1 MPAFAAPPTP
11 DAAAWPATAAAL
23 RAALQDE
30 QAAYAYYSAALAAFG
45 SYAPWPAL
53 HQACGQRIQSLAAAL
68 AALGQPAG
76 IAPMTAPIAPPR
88 LGAGWRAS
96 IERAMNGCI
105 ASAGL
110 YQRLQMAPVSS
121 AAARLFQRAQ
131 SDLLTRHLPA
141 LQRAWQAAADLERYH
156 ALQGIAPAQ
165 AHTRHGLIGDTV
177 EQLLAL
183 LSRQGGLFGLAG
195 ALLRAAH
202 PALLAGAFTGSAA
215 VQGMRHARTPA
226 HPPQPH
232 NQEN

>member
-53 HQACGQRIQSLAAAL
+53 
-68 AALGQPAG
+68 GQPAG

-110 YQRLQMAPVSS
+110 YQRLQPAPVSS
-121 AAARLFQRAQ
+121 AAARLVQRAQ
-131 SDLLTRHLPA
+131 SDLLTRHLP
-141 LQRAWQAAADLERYH
+141 AWQAAADLERYH

-195 ALLRAAH
+195 TLLRAAH

>member
-68 AALGQPAG
+68 AAPGQPAG

-110 YQRLQMAPVSS
+110 YQRLQTAPVSS

-226 HPPQPH
+226 HPPPPH
-232 NQEN
+232 HQEN